1 MGKLCSMV
9 PGSFIS
15 IGCHNSNLFQS
26 ASMSKAEARD
36 RLDKRNSL
44 GLKSFGCNELP
55 AHLIKPRLLR
65 VGGGTSLGSGLKAR
79 TEFSARSKYAAGSML
94 DEPNF
99 QKGSK

>member
-15 IGCHNSNLFQS
+15 IGCHNSDLFQS
-26 ASMSKAEARD
+26 ASMSKAEARA

-65 VGGGTSLGSGLKAR
+65 VRGDTSLGSGLEAR
-79 TEFSARSKYAAGSML
+79 AEFSVLSKYVPGSML
-94 DEPNF
+94 DEPHL
-99 QKGSK
+99 